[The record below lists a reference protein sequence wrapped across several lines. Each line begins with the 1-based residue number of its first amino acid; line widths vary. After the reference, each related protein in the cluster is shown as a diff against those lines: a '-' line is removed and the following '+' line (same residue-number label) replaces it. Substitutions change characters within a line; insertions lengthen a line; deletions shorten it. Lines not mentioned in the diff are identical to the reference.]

1 MVCAVVVPKRS
12 ICEEPRVG
20 RAVVVP
26 KKSIPEEGQCVPLI
40 DAVVV
45 EKSPIPE
52 ESNSAVEDSDV
63 RNRLTL
69 GLSEWSDSP

>member
-1 MVCAVVVPKRS
+1 MCGSCAKKFDLRRAES
-12 ICEEPRVG
+12 R

-26 KKSIPEEGQCVPLI
+26 NSPNPEEGQCVPLI

-52 ESNSAVEDSDV
+52 ESNSVVEDNDV
-63 RNRLTL
+63 RN
-69 GLSEWSDSP
+69 

>member
-26 KKSIPEEGQCVPLI
+26 NSPNPEEGQCVPLI

-52 ESNSAVEDSDV
+52 ESNPVVEDSDV
-63 RNRLTL
+63 RN
-69 GLSEWSDSP
+69 